1 MRDREEARRP
11 LTGAQLGV
19 WFAQQV
25 DPANAAYNTAQYVEV
40 AAPADAARLERALR
54 HAVAETDTLTVRFAV
69 YDGQPWQL
77 PAPPAGPLL
86 DVVDLSAEADPA
98 AAADRWMRADAATAV
113 DLLRGPLFRHALLVL
128 GPDRFRWYLR
138 CHHTLLDGYGF
149 QLLAAR
155 TAELYTAEAAGT
167 EPRPRWFGTLD
178 DLAGAEADYQASEQ
192 FETDRAYWAERMAGA
207 SDAVTLARRPF
218 DGPAVDP
225 RIAGPAPV
233 LAAPQTGRGAGD
245 AADDPAD
252 RAALVVA
259 ALAGYLHR
267 MTQAEDIT
275 LGVPVAGRWGVAAKT
290 PGVVVN
296 VLPLRLSVPRG
307 TTTAALREHA
317 AERLR
322 ELRRHQRYR
331 SEAILRELSMVG
343 RQLTG
348 PLVNIKY
355 YNRELDFAGARAAV
369 ATVTPGPIDD
379 LSVVVADDPA
389 TGGLTVAFEGNPDR
403 YGEAELAAHHRRFT
417 GFLTALAEADPGTP
431 LARIPVPATAPRPA
445 ARPAIAPA
453 PRGATLHQ
461 AFEAQAGRT
470 PDRTALTS
478 DGTRLSYRELDERAN
493 RLARLLLRRGLGP
506 GRLAA
511 LALPRGAD
519 LVTALLAVLK
529 TGAGYLPLDPQYPA
543 DRLKYTLEDAA
554 PALVLCDTDGAERLR
569 GGADPLL
576 LDDPA
581 VAAELDALPG
591 TELTAAE
598 RPAAADPQSLA
609 YVIYTSGSTG
619 RPKGVALTHHNVLRL
634 FQQTDHWFGFGVDD
648 VWTLFHS
655 YAFDFSVWEIWGPLL
670 YGGRLVVV
678 PYDTSRSPAD
688 FLRLLVRER
697 VTVLNQTPSAFH
709 QLVAAERERPDLGGR
724 LALRY
729 VVFGGEALEPH
740 RLEDWYA
747 RHGDDAPC
755 LVNMYGITE
764 TTVHVTYAA
773 LDRETARAARGSV
786 IGQPIP
792 DLDVYVLDHELRP
805 VPEGATGEL
814 YVAGPGLARGY
825 LGRPALT
832 AERFVADPFGAPGS
846 RMYRT
851 GDLACVLDDGSLGY
865 LGRADSQVKIR
876 GFRIELGE
884 IEAALERHPDVGQA
898 AVVVRE
904 DRPGDRRLVAYAVPA
919 VGARPDPAGLRRH
932 AAKILPAHMVP
943 AAVELLD
950 ALPLTANGKLDQRAL
965 PAPVAPAPAAGG
977 STREV
982 AVGALV
988 AEVLGLPAV
997 GAGDNFFDLGGHSL
1011 FAAKLISRIRAELGI
1026 ELAIGALFENPTVTG
1041 IAGLLDDADSAV
1053 PALRPEPRPERV
1065 PLSFAQ
1071 SRLWFLNQVEG
1082 LSATYNVPL
1091 AIRLSGPLDR
1101 LALDRALGDLL
1112 ARHESLRTLFPQT
1125 AGVPHQLIRPAG
1137 DCAIATT
1144 LVDCRPEEQP
1154 ERIRVALAQG
1164 FALETELPLRA
1175 HLFRTGAEEYTLLV
1189 VLHHIVADGWSVT
1202 PFTADLA
1209 TAYAARCEGH
1219 APAWPAPLP
1228 VQYADYGLW
1237 QRRVLGDE
1245 RAPDSRMAQQLAY
1258 WSEQLAG
1265 LPEELALPADRPRP
1279 LAAGYGG
1286 GTVGGRMDAALHARL
1301 LRLGRER
1308 GATLFMVLQAG
1319 LAALLTRLGAG
1330 EDIPLGTPVAGRGD
1344 EALDD
1349 LVGCFVNTLV
1359 LRTDTSGSP
1368 TFHQLLDR
1376 VRSTDLAAYG
1386 HQDLP
1391 FDRLVEVVNPPRSL
1405 ARHPLFQ
1412 VMLAL
1417 REPAREVTGMPGLT
1431 ARVES
1436 YDTDSSR
1443 FDLSFIFG
1451 EETGADRA
1459 PGGVDCSLQYSSD
1472 LFDRATTERLL
1483 ARLVL
1488 MLEAAAD
1495 APDVPI
1501 GLLEILTPRERED
1514 LLTGWQGPRR
1524 ELADATAAQLFEA
1537 QAAMVSDKTA
1547 AVFEGARLTYAE
1559 LNARA
1564 NRLAR
1569 HLVAQG
1575 VGPEQVVALAVPRSL
1590 EMVVGMLAVFKAG
1603 AAYLPVDPDYP
1614 ADRIRYM
1621 LEDARPARVLA
1632 TAESA
1637 HVLPGSVTPVLL
1649 DDPGTAAR
1657 VAELPAGDLTDG
1669 ERLAP
1674 LRPAH
1679 PAYVIYTS
1687 GSTGR
1692 PKGVVVCHT
1701 GIPSLLAN
1709 QIERCAVG
1717 PDNRVLQ
1724 FATASF
1730 DAAFW
1735 DVAMALFTG
1744 GTLVLA
1750 PAWRLLPGPELT
1762 ELATAHDITHVTLP
1776 PSVLAML
1783 PVDGGLPAATTI
1795 VVAGEATPADLVA
1808 RWSRGR
1814 RMVNSY
1820 GPTEITVSCAISPP
1834 LDATGELPISPP
1846 SMNTRLYVLDRRL
1859 RLVLPGVPGE
1869 LYVAGPGTAR
1879 GYLGRPDLTAARFVA
1894 DPFGPPGTRMYRTG
1908 DLARWRPD
1916 GQLDFLGRADD
1927 QVKIRG
1933 FRVELGEIEAA
1944 LSAREDIAQAAVV
1957 VRTERPG
1964 DQRLVA
1970 YVTLTPGVTGP
1981 QDLRTWLAALLP
1993 DYMVPSIVVTL
2004 DALPLTQSG
2013 KIDRIALTA
2022 RPVSWATGVAS
2033 YVAPGEGLERRIAEV
2048 WCAVLGLER
2057 VGAQDNFFD
2066 VGGHSLTLI
2075 ALQKRLVDELGRP
2088 VPVVDLFAHPTVAAL
2103 AAHLATASGS
2113 GEPAARR
2120 GTADRARQRAG
2131 LQHKAMARRAA
2142 DRKGTQRN
2150 G

>member
-54 HAVAETDTLTVRFAV
+54 RAVAETDALTVRFV
-69 YDGQPWQL
+69 VHDGQPWQR
-77 PAPPAGPLL
+77 PAPLAGPLL
-86 DVVDLSAEADPA
+86 DVVDLSAETDPA
-98 AAADRWMRADAATAV
+98 AAADRWMREDAATAV
-113 DLLRGPLFRHALLVL
+113 DLLRGPLFHTAVLVL

-155 TAELYTAEAAGT
+155 TAELYTAEAADAQ
-167 EPRPRWFGTLD
+167 PRPRWFGSLD
-178 DLAGAEADYQASEQ
+178 DLVGAEAGYRSSER
-192 FETDRAYWAERMAGA
+192 FEADRAYWAERMAGA

-218 DGPAVDP
+218 DGPAADP
-225 RIAGPAPV
+225 LAVGPARIPD
-233 LAAPQTGRGAGD
+233 ARQPGR
-245 AADDPAD
+245 AADHAAD

-275 LGVPVAGRWGVAAKT
+275 LGVPVAGRWGAAAKT

-307 TTTAALREHA
+307 TTVAALLEHA

-331 SEAILRELSMVG
+331 SEDVLRDLGMVG
-343 RQLTG
+343 RQLIG
-348 PLVNIKY
+348 PLVNVKY
-355 YNRELDFAGARAAV
+355 YDRELDFAGRR
-369 ATVTPGPIDD
+369 ATVTTVAPGPIDD
-379 LSVVVADDPA
+379 LSVVVGDDPE
-389 TGGLTVAFEGNPDR
+389 TGALTIAFEANPDR

-431 LARIPVPATAPRPA
+431 LARIPVPARAPRS
-445 ARPAIAPA
+445 ARPVQGPA
-453 PRGATLHQ
+453 PRGATLHET
-461 AFEAQAGRT
+461 FEAQAAST
-470 PDRTALTS
+470 PHRTAVTS
-478 DGTRLSYRELDERAN
+478 GGTRLTYRELNARAN

-543 DRLKYTLEDAA
+543 DRLRFTLEDAA
-554 PALVLCDTDGAERLR
+554 PALILCDAE
-569 GGADPLL
+569 GADRVQGGVHPVL

-581 VAAELDALPG
+581 VTAELN
-591 TELTAAE
+591 ELSGADLTSAE
-598 RPAAADPQSLA
+598 RPAGAGPQSLA

-619 RPKGVALTHHNVLRL
+619 RPKGVAVTHHNVLRL
-634 FQQTDHWFGFGVDD
+634 FQQTDHWFGFGADD

-670 YGGRLVVV
+670 HGGRLVVV
-678 PYDTSRSPAD
+678 PFDTSRSPAD

-697 VTVLNQTPSAFH
+697 VTVLNQTPSAFY
-709 QLVAAERERPDLGGR
+709 QLVAAERDRPDLSGR

-729 VVFGGEALEPH
+729 IVFGGEALETH
-740 RLEDWYA
+740 RLEDWYT
-747 RHGDDAPC
+747 RHGDVAPR

-773 LDRETARAARGSV
+773 LDRETVRAARGSV
-786 IGQPIP
+786 IGEPIP
-792 DLDVYVLDHELRP
+792 DLDVHVLDRELRP
-805 VPEGATGEL
+805 VPEGATGEI
-814 YVAGPGLARGY
+814 YVAGPGLAMGY
-825 LGRPALT
+825 LGRPGLT

-851 GDLACVLDDGSLGY
+851 GDLACVLDDGSLCY

-884 IEAALERHPDVGQA
+884 IEAALERHPDVDRA

-904 DRPGDRRLVAYAVPA
+904 DRPGDKRLVAYAVPA
-919 VGARPDPAGLRRH
+919 AGVRPDTAGLRGH
-932 AAKILPAHMVP
+932 AAGILPAHMVP
-943 AAVELLD
+943 SAVELLD

-965 PAPVAPAPAAGG
+965 PAPAAPVATPAAAEGT
-977 STREV
+977 SRE
-982 AVGALV
+982 ATVGALF
-988 AEVLGLPAV
+988 AEILGLPVV
-997 GAGDNFFDLGGHSL
+997 GADDNFFDLGGHSL
-1011 FAAKLISRIRAELGI
+1011 LAAKLISRIRAELGVDI
-1026 ELAIGALFENPTVTG
+1026 TIGALFENPSVNG
-1041 IAGLLDDADSAV
+1041 ISGLLGDADSAV
-1053 PALRPEPRPERV
+1053 PALRPEPRPKTV

-1071 SRLWFLNQVEG
+1071 RRLWFLNQVKG

-1091 AIRLSGPLDR
+1091 ALRLSGTLDIQ
-1101 LALDRALGDLL
+1101 ALDSALGDVLV
-1112 ARHESLRTLFPQT
+1112 RHESLRTLFPQT
-1125 AGVPHQLIRPAG
+1125 AGVPRQLVRPAA
-1137 DCAIATT
+1137 DCRIETT
-1144 LVDCRPEEQP
+1144 VVECRPEEQP
-1154 ERIRVALAQG
+1154 ERIRTALEQG
-1164 FALETELPLRA
+1164 FELETELPLRA
-1175 HLFRTGAEEYTLLV
+1175 IVFRTGPAEHTLLV
-1189 VLHHIVADGWSVT
+1189 VMHHIVADGWSVT
-1202 PFTADLA
+1202 PFTEDLA
-1209 TAYAARCEGH
+1209 TAYAARCEGRE
-1219 APAWPAPLP
+1219 PDWPAPLP
-1228 VQYADYGLW
+1228 VQYADYSLW

-1245 RAPDSRMAQQLAY
+1245 GAPGSRMARQLAY
-1258 WSEQLAG
+1258 WTEQLAG
-1265 LPEELALPADRPRP
+1265 LPEELPLPADRPRP
-1279 LAAGYGG
+1279 LVAGYGG
-1286 GTVGGRMDAALHARL
+1286 GTVRGRVDIALHSRL
-1301 LRLGRER
+1301 LRLGRDR
-1308 GATLFMVLQAG
+1308 GATLFMVLHAG

-1368 TFHQLLDR
+1368 TFHELLDR
-1376 VRSTDLAAYG
+1376 VRTTDLAAYG

-1391 FDRLVEVVNPPRSL
+1391 FDRLVEVLNPPRSL

-1417 REPAREVTGMPGLT
+1417 REPARDVTAMPGLT

-1436 YDTDSSR
+1436 CDTDSSR
-1443 FDLSFIFG
+1443 FDLSFVFS
-1451 EETGADRA
+1451 EVTGADRT

-1472 LFDRATTERLL
+1472 LFDRGTAQRLL

-1488 MLEAAAD
+1488 LLRAAAD

-1514 LLTGWQGPRR
+1514 LLEDWQGPRR

-1537 QAAMVSDKTA
+1537 QAASVPDKTA

-1621 LEDARPARVLA
+1621 LEDARPAQVLTTTEA
-1632 TAESA
+1632 A
-1637 HVLPGSVTPVLL
+1637 HVLQGPVTPVVL
-1649 DDPGTAAR
+1649 DDPETAAR
-1657 VAELPAGDLTDG
+1657 VANLPANDLTDG
-1669 ERLAP
+1669 ERRAP
-1674 LRPAH
+1674 LLAAH

-1701 GIPSLLAN
+1701 GIPGLLAN

-1744 GTLVLA
+1744 GTLILA
-1750 PAWRLLPGPELT
+1750 PVWRLLPGPELS
-1762 ELATAHDITHVTLP
+1762 ELAAAHDITHVTLP

-1783 PVDGGLPAATTI
+1783 PVEGGLPASTTI

-1834 LDATGELPISPP
+1834 LGATGELPISPP
-1846 SMNTRLYVLDRRL
+1846 SVNTRLYVLDRRL
-1859 RLVLPGVPGE
+1859 RLVPPGVPGE

-1908 DLARWRPD
+1908 DLARRRPD
-1916 GQLDFLGRADD
+1916 GRLEFLGRADD

-1933 FRVELGEIEAA
+1933 FRVELGEIEAT

-1970 YVTLTPGVTGP
+1970 YVTVAPGAAAP
-1981 QDLRTWLAALLP
+1981 RDLRTWLASSLP
-1993 DYMVPSIVVTL
+1993 DHMVPSIAITL

-2013 KIDRIALTA
+2013 KIDRIALAA
-2022 RPVSWATGVAS
+2022 RPVSWTTDTAS
-2033 YVAPGEGLERRIAEV
+2033 YVAPGEGLERRIAEA
-2048 WCAVLGLER
+2048 WCAVLGLEQ
-2057 VGAQDNFFD
+2057 VGAHDNFFD
-2066 VGGHSLTLI
+2066 VGGHSLILV
-2075 ALQKRLVDELGRP
+2075 ALQKRLVEELGRP

-2103 AAHLATASGS
+2103 AAHLSAAERSG
-2113 GEPAARR
+2113 GPAARR
-2120 GTADRARQRAG
+2120 GNADRARQRAG

>member
-40 AAPADAARLERALR
+40 SAPADASRLERALR
-54 HAVAETDTLTVRFAV
+54 RAVAETDALTVRFTV
-69 YDGQPWQL
+69 HDGQPRQT
-77 PAPPAGPLL
+77 PAPLAGPLL
-86 DVVDLSAEADPA
+86 DVVDLSAGPDPA
-98 AAADRWMRADAATAV
+98 AAADRWMREDTATPV
-113 DLLRGPLFRHALLVL
+113 DLLRGPLFRNALLVL

-155 TAELYTAEAAGT
+155 TAEIYTAEAAGT

-178 DLAGAEADYQASEQ
+178 DLAGAEAAYRSSER
-192 FETDRAYWAERMAGA
+192 FEADRAYWAERMAGA

-225 RIAGPAPV
+225 LTVGPARV
-233 LAAPQTGRGAGD
+233 LDARQT
-245 AADDPAD
+245 D
-252 RAALVVA
+252 RAELVVA

-275 LGVPVAGRWGVAAKT
+275 LGVPVAGRWGAAATT

-307 TTTAALREHA
+307 TTVAALLDQA
-317 AERLR
+317 GERLR
-322 ELRRHQRYR
+322 ELRGHQRYR
-331 SEAILRELSMVG
+331 SEDVLRDLSMVG

-348 PLVNIKY
+348 PLVNIRY
-355 YNRELDFAGARAAV
+355 YDRELDFAGSRATV
-369 ATVTPGPIDD
+369 ATVAPGPIDD
-379 LSVVVADDPA
+379 LSVVVGDDPA
-389 TGGLTVAFEGNPDR
+389 TGGLTVAIEANPRR
-403 YGEAELAAHHRRFT
+403 YGESELAAHHRRFT

-431 LARIPVPATAPRPA
+431 LARIPVPATAVRRS
-445 ARPAIAPA
+445 ARPARAAA
-453 PRGATLHQ
+453 PRGATLHE
-461 AFEAQAGRT
+461 AFEAQAART
-470 PDRTALTS
+470 PDRTAVTS
-478 DGTRLSYRELDERAN
+478 GETRLTYRELNARAN

-519 LVTALLAVLK
+519 LVTALVAVLK

-543 DRLKYTLEDAA
+543 DRLRFTLEDAA
-554 PALVLCDTDGAERLR
+554 PALVLCDT
-569 GGADPLL
+569 GGADRVRGVVDPLL

-581 VAAELDALPG
+581 VAAELDGLPG
-591 TELTAAE
+591 TDLTAVE
-598 RPAAADPQSLA
+598 RAAAAGPASPASPA

-619 RPKGVALTHHNVLRL
+619 RPKGVAVTHHNVLRL
-634 FQQTDHWFGFGVDD
+634 FQQTDHWFGFGADD

-670 YGGRLVVV
+670 HGGRLVVV
-678 PYDTSRSPAD
+678 PFDTSRSPAD

-697 VTVLNQTPSAFH
+697 VTVLNQTPSAFY
-709 QLVAAERERPDLGGR
+709 QLVAAEREHPDLSGR
-724 LALRY
+724 LALRH
-729 VVFGGEALEPH
+729 VVFGGEALETH
-740 RLEDWYA
+740 RLEDWYT
-747 RHGDDAPC
+747 RHGDDAPR

-764 TTVHVTYAA
+764 TTVHVSYAA
-773 LDRETARAARGSV
+773 LDRETVRAARGSV
-786 IGQPIP
+786 IGEPIP
-792 DLDVYVLDHELRP
+792 DLDVYVLDGELRP
-805 VPEGATGEL
+805 VPEGATGEM
-814 YVAGPGLARGY
+814 YVAGPGLALGY
-825 LGRPALT
+825 LGRPGLT

-851 GDLACVLDDGSLGY
+851 GDLACVLDDGSLCY

-884 IEAALERHPDVGQA
+884 IEAAFERHSDIDRA

-904 DRPGDRRLVAYAVPA
+904 DRPGDKRLVAYAVPA
-919 VGARPDPAGLRRH
+919 ADTRPDPARLRRH
-932 AAKILPAHMVP
+932 AAELLPAHMVP
-943 AAVELLD
+943 SAVELLD

-965 PAPVAPAPAAGG
+965 PAPAAPAPAATPAAAQDG
-977 STREV
+977 SRE
-982 AVGALV
+982 ASVGALF
-988 AEVLGLPAV
+988 AEILGLPAV
-997 GAGDNFFDLGGHSL
+997 GADDNFFDLGGHSL
-1011 FAAKLISRIRAELGI
+1011 LAARLISRIRTELGV

-1041 IAGLLDDADSAV
+1041 IAGLLGDAESAV
-1053 PALRPEPRPERV
+1053 PALRPEPRPETV

-1082 LSATYNVPL
+1082 LSATYNVPI
-1091 AIRLSGPLDR
+1091 AIRLSGTLDR
-1101 LALDRALGDLL
+1101 EALDSALGDVL

-1125 AGVPHQLIRPAG
+1125 AGVPHQLVRPAG
-1137 DCAIATT
+1137 DCRVEAT
-1144 LVDCRPEEQP
+1144 LVACRPGELP
-1154 ERIRVALAQG
+1154 ERIRAALARG

-1175 HLFRTGAEEYTLLV
+1175 VLFRTAPAEHTLLM

-1202 PFTADLA
+1202 PFTEDLA
-1209 TAYAARCEGH
+1209 TAYAARRHGR
-1219 APAWPAPLP
+1219 APAWRAPLP
-1228 VQYADYGLW
+1228 VQYADYSLW

-1245 RAPDSRMAQQLAY
+1245 RAPGSRTARQLAH
-1258 WSEQLAG
+1258 WTSHLAG
-1265 LPEELALPADRPRP
+1265 LPEELALPVDRPRP
-1279 LAAGYGG
+1279 HTAGYTG
-1286 GTVGGRMDAALHARL
+1286 GTVHGRVDAALHTRL
-1301 LRLGRER
+1301 LRLGRDR
-1308 GATLFMVLQAG
+1308 GCTLFMVLQAG

-1344 EALDD
+1344 VALDD

-1368 TFHQLLDR
+1368 TFHELLDR
-1376 VRSTDLAAYG
+1376 VRTTDLAAYE

-1391 FDRLVEVVNPPRSL
+1391 FDRLVEVLNPPRSL

-1417 REPAREVTGMPGLT
+1417 REPARDVPGMPGLT
-1431 ARVES
+1431 ARVEPC
-1436 YDTDSSR
+1436 DTDSSR
-1443 FDLSFIFG
+1443 FDLSFVFG
-1451 EETGADRA
+1451 ESTGPDRA
-1459 PGGVDCSLQYSSD
+1459 PGGVDCSLTYSGD
-1472 LFDRATTERLL
+1472 LFERETAERLL

-1488 MLEAAAD
+1488 LLEAAAD
-1495 APDVPI
+1495 TPDLPI

-1514 LLTGWQGPRR
+1514 LLDGWQGPRR
-1524 ELADATAAQLFEA
+1524 ELPDATASQLFEA
-1537 QAAMVSDKTA
+1537 QAALVPEKTA

-1569 HLVAQG
+1569 HLVTQG

-1590 EMVVGMLAVFKAG
+1590 EMVIAMLAVFKAG

-1614 ADRIRYM
+1614 ADRIRHM
-1621 LEDARPARVLA
+1621 LEDARPAQVLT
-1632 TAESA
+1632 TAEAA
-1637 HVLPGSVTPVLL
+1637 HTLPGSVTPLLL

-1657 VAELPAGDLTDG
+1657 VADLPATDLTDG

-1674 LRPAH
+1674 LLPAH

-1744 GTLVLA
+1744 GTLILA
-1750 PAWRLLPGPELT
+1750 PAWRLLPGPELS
-1762 ELATAHDITHVTLP
+1762 ELADAHDITHVTLP

-1783 PVDGGLPAATTI
+1783 PVAGGLPAATTI

-1834 LDATGELPISPP
+1834 LDATGALPISPP
-1846 SMNTRLYVLDRRL
+1846 SVNTRLYVLDRRL
-1859 RLVLPGVPGE
+1859 RLVPPGVPGE

-1908 DLARWRPD
+1908 DLARRRPD
-1916 GQLDFLGRADD
+1916 GHLEFLGRADD

-1933 FRVELGEIEAA
+1933 FRVELGEIEEA

-1957 VRTERPG
+1957 VRTEQPG

-1970 YVTLTPGVTGP
+1970 YVTVPPGAAEP
-1981 QDLRTWLAALLP
+1981 RDLRTWLASSLP
-1993 DYMVPSIVVTL
+1993 DYMVPSAVVTL

-2013 KIDRIALTA
+2013 KIDRIALAA
-2022 RPVSWATGVAS
+2022 RPVSWTTTGTA
-2033 YVAPGEGLERRIAEV
+2033 YVAPGEGLERRIAAA
-2048 WCAVLGLER
+2048 WCAVLGLEQ

-2103 AAHLATASGS
+2103 AAHLGAAEEH
-2113 GEPAARR
+2113 GEPAVRR
-2120 GTADRARQRAG
+2120 GSADRARQRAG

>member
-1 MRDREEARRP
+1 MRDREETRRP

-40 AAPADAARLERALR
+40 EAPADAARLERALR
-54 HAVAETDTLTVRFAV
+54 RALAETDALNMRFAV
-69 YDGQPWQL
+69 HDGQPWQL
-77 PAPPAGPLL
+77 PEPTAAEPCL
-86 DVVDLSAEADPA
+86 DVVDLSAAADPA
-98 AAADRWMRADAATAV
+98 AAADRWMREDAATTV
-113 DLLRGPLFRHALLVL
+113 DLLRGPLFRNALLVL
-128 GPDRFRWYLR
+128 GSDRFRWYLR
-138 CHHTLLDGYGF
+138 CHHALLDGYGF

-155 TAELYTAEAAGT
+155 TAEIYTAEAAGT
-167 EPRPRWFGTLD
+167 EPRPRWFGALG
-178 DLAGAEADYQASEQ
+178 DLADAEADYRSSER
-192 FETDRAYWAERMAGA
+192 FRADRAHWTERMAGA
-207 SDAVTLARRPF
+207 PDAVTLARRPF

-225 RIAGPAPV
+225 LTAGPARVP
-233 LAAPQTGRGAGD
+233 AGQRE
-245 AADDPAD
+245 D
-252 RAALVVA
+252 RADLVIA

-275 LGVPVAGRWGVAAKT
+275 LGIPVAGRWGVAAKT

-307 TTTAALREHA
+307 ITVAALLAHTS
-317 AERLR
+317 ERLR

-331 SEAILRELSMVG
+331 SEDVLRDLSMVG

-348 PLVNIKY
+348 PLVNLKY
-355 YNRELDFAGARAAV
+355 YDRELNFAQGRATV
-369 ATVTPGPIDD
+369 ATVAPGPIDD
-379 LSVVVADDPA
+379 LSVVVGDDPE
-389 TGGLTVAFEGNPDR
+389 TGVLTVAFEANPTR
-403 YGEAELAAHHRRFT
+403 YDEAELAAHHRRFT
-417 GFLTALAEADPGTP
+417 GYLAALAEAAPGTP
-431 LARIPVPATAPRPA
+431 LGRVPVPAAAPRPA
-445 ARPAIAPA
+445 ANPVPVPA
-453 PRGATLHQ
+453 PRGATLHE
-461 AFEAQAGRT
+461 AFEAQAART
-470 PDRTALTS
+470 PDRTAVTS
-478 DGTRLSYRELDERAN
+478 GETRLDYRQLNERAN
-493 RLARLLLRRGLGP
+493 RLARLLLSRGLGP

-529 TGAGYLPLDPQYPA
+529 TGAAYLPLDPQYPV
-543 DRLKYTLEDAA
+543 DRLRFTLDDAA
-554 PALVLCDTDGAERLR
+554 PALVLCDA
-569 GGADPLL
+569 GGADRVRGAADLLL

-581 VAAELDALPG
+581 VTAELNGLPG
-591 TELTAAE
+591 TDLSAEE
-598 RPAAADPQSLA
+598 RPPGAGPQSLA

-619 RPKGVALTHHNVLRL
+619 RPKGVAVTHHNVLRL
-634 FQQTDHWFGFGVDD
+634 FQRTDHWFGFGPED

-670 YGGRLVVV
+670 HGGRLVVV
-678 PYDTSRSPAD
+678 PFDTSRSPAD

-697 VTVLNQTPSAFH
+697 VTVLNQTPSAFY
-709 QLVAAERERPDLGGR
+709 QLVAAERERPDLSGR

-729 VVFGGEALEPH
+729 VVFGGEALETH

-747 RHGDDAPC
+747 RHGDHAPR

-773 LDRETARAARGSV
+773 LDRETVRAARGSV
-786 IGQPIP
+786 IGEPIP
-792 DLDVYVLDHELRP
+792 DLDVYVLDRELRP
-805 VPEGATGEL
+805 VPEGATGEI

-825 LGRPALT
+825 LGRPGLT

-851 GDLACVLDDGSLGY
+851 GDLACVLDDGSLY
-865 LGRADSQVKIR
+865 HLGRADGQVKIR
-876 GFRIELGE
+876 GFRIEPGE
-884 IEAALERHPDVGQA
+884 IEAAFERHPEVGQA

-904 DRPGDRRLVAYAVPA
+904 DRPGDKRLVAYVVPA
-919 VGARPDPAGLRRH
+919 AGARPDAAGLRRH
-932 AAKILPAHMVP
+932 AARILPAHMVP
-943 AAVELLD
+943 SAVALLD

-965 PAPVAPAPAAGG
+965 PAAAFSEASAGTPAAAGDT
-977 STREV
+977 SRE
-982 AVGALV
+982 ATVGTLF
-988 AEVLGLPAV
+988 AEILGLPAV
-997 GAGDNFFDLGGHSL
+997 GPEDNFFDLGGHSL
-1011 FAAKLISRIRAELGI
+1011 LAARLISRIRTELGV
-1026 ELAIGALFENPTVTG
+1026 ELAIGGLFENPTVAG
-1041 IAGLLDDADSAV
+1041 IAGLLGDADSAV
-1053 PALRPEPRPERV
+1053 PALLPAARPHRV
-1065 PLSFAQ
+1065 PLSFSQ

-1091 AIRLSGPLDR
+1091 AIRLSGPLDGK
-1101 LALDRALGDLL
+1101 ALDAALGDVID
-1112 ARHESLRTLFPQT
+1112 RHESLRTVFPQT
-1125 AGVPHQLIRPAG
+1125 GGVPHQHVLPAG
-1137 DCAIATT
+1137 DRPVGTVVVEC
-1144 LVDCRPEEQP
+1144 LPEEQP
-1154 ERIRVALAQG
+1154 DRMRAALAQG
-1164 FALETELPLRA
+1164 FALESELPLRA
-1175 HLFRTGAEEYTLLV
+1175 FLFRTGPAEHTLLV
-1189 VLHHIVADGWSVT
+1189 VMHHIVADGWSVT
-1202 PFTADLA
+1202 PFTRDLA
-1209 TAYAARCEGH
+1209 TAYAARCEDRE
-1219 APAWPAPLP
+1219 PAWPAPLP

-1245 RAPDSRMAQQLAY
+1245 RSPDSRMARQLAH
-1258 WSEQLAG
+1258 WTERLAD
-1265 LPEELALPADRPRP
+1265 LPEELSLPTDRPRP
-1279 LAAGYGG
+1279 LAAGHGG
-1286 GTVGGRMDAALHARL
+1286 GTVGGRVESALHTRL
-1301 LRLGRER
+1301 TRLGRDR
-1308 GATLFMVLQAG
+1308 GATLFMVLHAG

-1344 EALDD
+1344 EALDE

-1368 TFHQLLDR
+1368 TFNELIDR
-1376 VRSTDLAAYG
+1376 VRGTDLAAYA

-1391 FDRLVEVVNPPRSL
+1391 FDRLVEVLNPPRSL

-1417 REPAREVTGMPGLT
+1417 REPARDITGMPGLT
-1431 ARVES
+1431 ARVQPC
-1436 YDTDSSR
+1436 DTETSR
-1443 FDLSFIFG
+1443 FDLSFVFAEATG
-1451 EETGADRA
+1451 EDRA
-1459 PGGVDCSLQYSSD
+1459 PGGIDCSLQYSSD
-1472 LFDRATTERLL
+1472 LFDRGTAERLL

-1488 MLEAAAD
+1488 LLEAAAD

-1501 GLLEILTPRERED
+1501 GRLEILTPQERED
-1514 LLTGWQGPRR
+1514 LLEGWQGPRR
-1524 ELADATAAQLFEA
+1524 EIADTTAATLFEN
-1537 QAAMVSDKTA
+1537 QAALVPDKTA
-1547 AVFEGARLTYAE
+1547 AVFEGESLTYAE

-1569 HLVAQG
+1569 HLVGQG

-1590 EMVVGMLAVFKAG
+1590 EMVIGMLAVFKAG

-1621 LEDARPARVLA
+1621 LEDARPSQVLT
-1632 TAESA
+1632 TAVAA
-1637 HVLPGSVTPVLL
+1637 HVLPGTSAPLLL
-1649 DDPGTAAR
+1649 DAPETASR
-1657 VAELPAGDLTDG
+1657 VAALPATDLTDG
-1669 ERLAP
+1669 ERHTP
-1674 LRPAH
+1674 LLPAH

-1750 PAWRLLPGPELT
+1750 PAWRLLPGPELSR
-1762 ELATAHDITHVTLP
+1762 LAAAHDITHVTLP

-1783 PVDGGLPAATTI
+1783 PVQGGLPASTTI

-1808 RWSRGR
+1808 RWSHGR

-1846 SMNTRLYVLDRRL
+1846 SMNTRLHVLDAGL
-1859 RLVLPGVPGE
+1859 RLLPPGVPGE

-1879 GYLGRPDLTAARFVA
+1879 GYLGRPDLTALRFVA
-1894 DPFGPPGTRMYRTG
+1894 DPYGPPGSRMYRTG
-1908 DLARWRPD
+1908 DLARRRPD
-1916 GQLDFLGRADD
+1916 GRLEFLGRADD

-1944 LSAREDIAQAAVV
+1944 SSAREDVVQAAVV
-1957 VRTERPG
+1957 VREEGPG

-1970 YVTLTPGVTGP
+1970 YVTVAPGGAAP
-1981 QDLRTWLAALLP
+1981 QELRAWLASSLP
-1993 DYMVPSIVVTL
+1993 DYMVPSIVV
-2004 DALPLTQSG
+2004 ALEEMPLTQSG
-2013 KIDRIALTA
+2013 KIDRVALAA
-2022 RPVSWATGVAS
+2022 RPVSWTTGAAS
-2033 YVAPGEGLERRIAEV
+2033 YVAPGEGLERRIAEA

-2057 VGAQDNFFD
+2057 VGTQDNFFD
-2066 VGGHSLTLI
+2066 VGGHSLSLI
-2075 ALQKRLVDELGRP
+2075 ALQQRLVEELGRP

-2103 AAHLATASGS
+2103 AAHLATAADGD
-2113 GEPAARR
+2113 PAAPS
-2120 GTADRARQRAG
+2120 GNADRARQRAG
-2131 LQHKAMARRAA
+2131 LQQKAMARRAA
-2142 DRKGTQRN
+2142 NRNGKGAQRN